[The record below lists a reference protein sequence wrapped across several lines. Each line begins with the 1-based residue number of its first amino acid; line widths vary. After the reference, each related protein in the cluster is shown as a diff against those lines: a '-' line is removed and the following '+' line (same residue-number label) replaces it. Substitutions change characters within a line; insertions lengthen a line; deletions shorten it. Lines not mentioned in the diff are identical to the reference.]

1 MRLIR
6 FFLLSL
12 IVLFLVLTGLSLLF
26 PSHLRISRAVNIAA
40 PRDRI
45 YAALGDL
52 RAWEQ
57 WNQFIHGTPL
67 TGKAFSTPSSGK
79 GAVLRS
85 DQLVI
90 TEMEA
95 TPNYIVFD
103 WNQTKGRRFE
113 GGFNL
118 LAFRPDTLAVQMWL
132 DFHFRWYPWEKLG
145 VFVYDRQWGP
155 MMEESLDSLKRYLEN
170 SP

>member
-6 FFLLSL
+6 FFLLSV

-40 PRDRI
+40 PRERI
-45 YAALGDL
+45 YAALSDF
-52 RAWEQ
+52 RSWEQ
-57 WNQFIHGTPL
+57 WNLFIRGTPL
-67 TGKAFSTPSSGK
+67 TGKSLSSPSSGK

-90 TEMEA
+90 TELEA
-95 TPNYIVFD
+95 APDYMRFD
-103 WNQTKGRRFE
+103 WNQVRGRRFE

-118 LAFRPDTLAVQMWL
+118 LQVSPDSLTVQSWL

-145 VFVYDRQWGP
+145 SLVYDPQLGP
-155 MMEESLDSLKRYLEN
+155 VMEESLASLKRYVEN